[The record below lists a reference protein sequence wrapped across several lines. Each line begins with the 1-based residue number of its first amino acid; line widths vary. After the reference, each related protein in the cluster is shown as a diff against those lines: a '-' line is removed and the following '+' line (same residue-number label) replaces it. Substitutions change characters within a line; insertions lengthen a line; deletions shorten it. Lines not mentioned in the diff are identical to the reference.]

1 MSNPPLADMFSRS
14 APPDP
19 VTAAYYYQ
27 GITAKRLFAYF
38 IDVVLI
44 VILEVVAWLVMGIA
58 GFVTFFLAWAL
69 IPLVM
74 VLIPMAYHFLQIA
87 GPQAATF
94 GQRMM
99 GIGVVSTAGARK
111 PTLLQ
116 ALVLTLLFYA
126 TVPTTGFLVL
136 LFMFFNPY
144 RRALHDYLSGTI
156 VLNRVP
162 ESPS

>member
-1 MSNPPLADMFSRS
+1 MSNPPLTGLSRRD
-14 APPDP
+14 PPDP
-19 VTAAYYYQ
+19 VAAAYYYQ

-44 VILEVVAWLVMGIA
+44 AILEVIAWLVMGIA
-58 GFVTFFLAWAL
+58 GLVTFGFAWML

-74 VLIPMAYHFLQIA
+74 VLIPMAYHFLQVV

-99 GIGVVSTAGARK
+99 GIGVVSTVGPSK
-111 PTLLQ
+111 PSPLQ

-136 LFMFFNPY
+136 LFVFFNPY